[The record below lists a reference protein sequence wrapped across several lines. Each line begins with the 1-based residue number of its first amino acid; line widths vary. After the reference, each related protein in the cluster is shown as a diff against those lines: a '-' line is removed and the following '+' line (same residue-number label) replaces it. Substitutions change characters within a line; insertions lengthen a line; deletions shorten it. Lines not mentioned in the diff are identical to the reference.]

1 MALYRSTKGL
11 DLPIA
16 GAPAG
21 SAPGAA
27 GTAGAALERARCS
40 RIGLLGADTPG
51 LRPSFLVEPG
61 SRVRRGQA
69 LYFDRRAPL
78 VRFTAPAAGVVTA
91 IVRGERRAFVALEI
105 ALGNEDADDS
115 SNQVA
120 FESRAA
126 LDPQQPTR
134 EAVRALLLESGLWP
148 GLRRRPFSH
157 VAPPDET
164 PAALFVTAMDT
175 RPHAPWPSA
184 ALAGRDQ
191 DFGLAL
197 RALAQ
202 LTDGPLI
209 VCASPATVLQLPA
222 VPRLRVEHFVGP
234 HPAGNVGWHI
244 HTLQPAD
251 LARPVWHI
259 SYADALAIGQLIRTG
274 RLEVERGIT
283 LAGPGVLRPRALRVR
298 QGAAIDELVRHEL
311 APGAQRV
318 ISGSVLD
325 GRMAAAPDA
334 YLGRYHLQ
342 VSVLP
347 EGGAR
352 QLFGWIAPGAD
363 RFSVSRVV
371 LGALRGGS
379 VFNFDTATHGG
390 PRAMVPIGNYE
401 RVLPFDIAPTFLLRA
416 LVTGDDEQAAALGA
430 LELDEEDLALATYVC
445 PGKTEYGPL
454 LRAAL
459 ERIEKAG

>member
-21 SAPGAA
+21 SAAGAA
-27 GTAGAALERARCS
+27 SALERARCS

-105 ALGNEDADDS
+105 ALGDEDADDS

-148 GLRRRPFSH
+148 ALRRRPFSH

-164 PAALFVTAMDT
+164 PAALFITAMDT

-184 ALAGRDQ
+184 ALTGRDQ

-202 LTDGPLI
+202 LTDGPLM

-222 VPRLRVEHFVGP
+222 VRRLRVEHFVGP
-234 HPAGNVGWHI
+234 HP
-244 HTLQPAD
+244 D

-274 RLEVERGIT
+274 RLEVERSIT

-298 QGAAIDELVRHEL
+298 QGAAIDELVRDEL

-325 GRMAAAPDA
+325 GRMAAAPSA

-352 QLFGWIAPGAD
+352 HLFGWIAPGAD

-390 PRAMVPIGNYE
+390 SRAMVPIGNYE

-459 ERIEKAG
+459 ERIEKAA